1 MKRYVEQLI
10 EDLRKAQK
18 PEGMSGYSEH
28 EYDPDSTTTMVE
40 LTGIAL
46 NVFPPA
52 EQLSE
57 GEEFM
62 YYAWKK
68 RED

>member
-10 EDLRKAQK
+10 EDLQKAQK
-18 PEGMSGYSEH
+18 PEDMSVYYEH

-40 LTGIAL
+40 LTGIAH

-52 EQLSE
+52 FQCL
-57 GEEFM
+57 
-62 YYAWKK
+62 
-68 RED
+68 

>member
-10 EDLRKAQK
+10 EDLREVQK
-18 PEGMSGYSEH
+18 PEGVSVYPEH

-40 LTGIAL
+40 LTGIAH

-52 EQLSE
+52 FQCL
-57 GEEFM
+57 
-62 YYAWKK
+62 
-68 RED
+68 